1 MSVRPVLTLDT
12 HGNLDEQ
19 IAQLMQCK
27 PLAEQEVT
35 SRPFPRLFS
44 SDHSFDLFLLWS
56 GCLFWGVST
65 RFMRILYRSEV
76 EGVFS
81 NLQICDVVMTCDLA
95 EMFVSSDYWDLLSS
109 AFGTNR
115 RLHLDSRL
123 SSAFSTNSKGSPKE
137 TLTILL
143 RRVAMSSFVAV
154 DLGRL
159 LLALSATQRN
169 PRPDSPSFGSASKSL
184 ISFSSSFRGAPS
196 TSAEVGA
203 RNGHAPV
210 LAAGTK
216 HLMGSL
222 SKTEGLKFAVVRV
235 LCEKTKEVLM
245 EESNV
250 QVDITSF
257 KTIPVRSLVDTG
269 QSIEISTLRSIWI
282 QPTVQS
288 VQSSQ
293 KS

>member
-1 MSVRPVLTLDT
+1 MSVSPVSASDT

-27 PLAEQEVT
+27 PLVEQEVT
-35 SRPFPRLFS
+35 SCPFPRLFS
-44 SDHSFDLFLLWS
+44 SDRSSIYSF
-56 GCLFWGVST
+56 
-65 RFMRILYRSEV
+65 
-76 EGVFS
+76 
-81 NLQICDVVMTCDLA
+81 
-95 EMFVSSDYWDLLSS
+95 SDYWDLLSS
-109 AFGTNR
+109 AFGM
-115 RLHLDSRL
+115 
-123 SSAFSTNSKGSPKE
+123 NSKGSPKE

-143 RRVAMSSFVAV
+143 RRVSMSSFVAA

-159 LLALSATQRN
+159 LPALSATQRN
-169 PRPDSPSFGSASKSL
+169 PRPDSPSFSSASKSL

-203 RNGHAPV
+203 RNGRAPV

-235 LCEKTKEVLM
+235 LCEKAKEVLM

-250 QVDITSF
+250 QADITSF
-257 KTIPVRSLVDTG
+257 KTIPVR
-269 QSIEISTLRSIWI
+269 WI
-282 QPTVQS
+282 QDSRDQYTKERLDS
-288 VQSSQ
+288 VIDE
-293 KS
+293 KLLIF